1 MRSSADSLEY
11 AGDRAYKLSWCTGSR
26 DVWQELE
33 KQDLLLMASSAL
45 KATYD
50 ESQEGGRSD
59 GVEKTEESAYQQ
71 YYGHVSST
79 CVWPL
84 ITSVAL
90 R

>member
-59 GVEKTEESAYQQ
+59 GVEKKKRVLTNNIMAMSVLLVF
-71 YYGHVSST
+71 GH
-79 CVWPL
+79 L
-84 ITSVAL
+84 
-90 R
+90 

>member
-1 MRSSADSLEY
+1 
-11 AGDRAYKLSWCTGSR
+11 
-26 DVWQELE
+26 
-33 KQDLLLMASSAL
+33 MASSAL

-59 GVEKTEESAYQQ
+59 GVEKKEESAYQQ